1 MDDIEAYM
9 RSTPEQLR
17 EERDQKQCAE
27 IYKLKKQIT
36 MMEAVATAQEF
47 ADWLTNEGI
56 VLDYGSNVGRE
67 SVGDAF
73 IRFLTET
80 ASLAEVPE

>member
-1 MDDIEAYM
+1 MDELGQDRVELV
-9 RSTPEQLR
+9 R
-17 EERDQKQCAE
+17 
-27 IYKLKKQIT
+27 YKEKCEKLEKKLS
-36 MMEAVATAQEF
+36 MMESVATAQEF

-73 IRFLTET
+73 IRFLAET

>member
-1 MDDIEAYM
+1 MDDVLASM
-9 RSTPEQLR
+9 LMTPEQRR
-17 EERDQKQCAE
+17 EERDQEQRAK
-27 IYKLKKQIT
+27 IYKLEQYINK
-36 MMEAVATAQEF
+36 MDAVATAQEF

-73 IRFLTET
+73 IRFLGET
-80 ASLAEVPE
+80 AALASIED